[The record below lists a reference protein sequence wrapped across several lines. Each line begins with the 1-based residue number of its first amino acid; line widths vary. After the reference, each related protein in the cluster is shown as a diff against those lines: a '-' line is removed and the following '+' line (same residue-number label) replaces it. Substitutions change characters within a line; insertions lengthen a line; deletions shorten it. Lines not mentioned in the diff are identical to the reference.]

1 MQSEMFANNRDWPHN
16 NMKKWRVRSLN
27 TKWKWFL
34 YDTDFGFGTTYSMD
48 NSNIFSYVTNAN
60 GTSAM
65 GGFGMGGSG
74 NGESTLLMRKLI
86 KYTPFT
92 RAFVNRFCVLLTTY
106 FTPERLLEMVNSLQ
120 AQVQQE
126 MARDQELWGF
136 NASDMD
142 RDLETV
148 KSFAQSRGQ
157 QITTEM
163 ETYFSLSDKV
173 PVTISSSGSGKVLVE
188 GLPLNQASV
197 TVNFYRQ
204 VPVTLTAKAENGI
217 FAGWSD
223 GVTDATRMIN
233 PGEVTA
239 ISAVFK

>member
-1 MQSEMFANNRDWPHN
+1 
-16 NMKKWRVRSLN
+16 
-27 TKWKWFL
+27 
-34 YDTDFGFGTTYSMD
+34 
-48 NSNIFSYVTNAN
+48 
-60 GTSAM
+60 
-65 GGFGMGGSG
+65 
-74 NGESTLLMRKLI
+74 
-86 KYTPFT
+86 
-92 RAFVNRFCVLLTTY
+92 
-106 FTPERLLEMVNSLQ
+106 
-120 AQVQQE
+120 
-126 MARDQELWGF
+126 
-136 NASDMD
+136 MD